1 MTKILNIAR
10 QQCANW
16 DVGRCIGCVF
26 NRNNDKLYI
35 SISSKLSG
43 KQCIVEE
50 GCDYFESV
58 VIPGIADNNMR
69 ESAKLSRKL

>member
-1 MTKILNIAR
+1 
-10 QQCANW
+10 
-16 DVGRCIGCVF
+16 VF
-26 NRNNDKLYI
+26 NRNNDKLTI